1 MKTFKFGQLLSKEDI
16 CDREKEIQ
24 MLGKL
29 CSVNGRAMVY
39 GPRRFGK
46 TSIVKN
52 VIMRTFVER
61 NGNALGIY
69 ADFFQL
75 DSMADM
81 VMRLQ
86 VAVEHALSQKAKIKS
101 FLKSIGNYV
110 KNFRIEITIDELS
123 GAPIISFAGKYE
135 NDKKTLDQIFVT
147 ISNLSVDYKILLIL
161 DEFQDIKKVAGLE
174 GHIRALLQDLNN
186 TTVILLGSKMHILKD
201 IFSKESEPFYGF
213 GTDVEVG
220 IIPRATWLPYM
231 KERFRSYSLNINMEG
246 VNAIC
251 NLLRDVPNAIQELC
265 QWISLGDQNGVLTL
279 ERIHENLF
287 DLIENKSS
295 RYIEKLASFSVK
307 EKRVLNALAL
317 MEPVSSVIST
327 KFVNVAQISPT
338 AIRKT
343 VERFTDQGI
352 TEYTDKGY
360 WITDPIF
367 RLFLVRQISQGEKK
381 NSGRLAQR

>member
-24 MLGKL
+24 MLEKI
-29 CSVNGRAMVY
+29 CSVNGRAVVY

-52 VIMRTFVER
+52 VIMREFVEQ
-61 NGNALGIY
+61 NKNMLGIY
-69 ADFFQL
+69 ADLFQL
-75 DSMADM
+75 DYMADM

-86 VAVEHALSQKAKIKS
+86 VATEHALSQKAKIKS

-110 KNFRIEITIDELS
+110 KNFRVEISMDELS
-123 GAPIISFAGKYE
+123 GAPIVSFSGKYE
-135 NDKKTLDQIFVT
+135 NDKKTLDEIFMT
-147 ISNLSVDYKILLIL
+147 ISNLSVDYKTLLIL

-174 GHIRALLQDLNN
+174 GDLRSVLQSLNN

-213 GTDVEVG
+213 GTDVKIG

-231 KERFRSYSLNINMEG
+231 KERFEPYGLNINMEG
-246 VNAIC
+246 ANETC
-251 NLLRDVPNAIQELC
+251 SLLRDVPNAIQELC
-265 QWISLGDQNGVLTL
+265 QWISLGGQRGMLTPGK
-279 ERIHENLF
+279 IHENLF

-295 RYIEKLASFSVK
+295 RYIEKVASFSVK
-307 EKRVLNALAL
+307 EKKVLNALAL

-327 KFVNVAQISPT
+327 KFVHTAQISPT
-338 AIRKT
+338 AIRKM

-352 TEYTDKGY
+352 TEYTDRGY

-367 RLFLVRQISQGEKK
+367 RLFLVRQISQR
-381 NSGRLAQR
+381 SRPDA

>member
-24 MLGKL
+24 MLEKI
-29 CSVNGRAMVY
+29 CSVNGRAVVY

-52 VIMRTFVER
+52 VIMREFVEQ
-61 NGNALGIY
+61 NKNMLGIY
-69 ADFFQL
+69 ADLFQL

-86 VAVEHALSQKAKIKS
+86 VATEHALSQKAKIKS

-110 KNFRIEITIDELS
+110 KNFRVEISMDELS
-123 GAPIISFAGKYE
+123 GAPIVSFSGKYE
-135 NDKKTLDQIFVT
+135 NDKKTLDEIFMT
-147 ISNLSVDYKILLIL
+147 ISNLSVDYKTLLIL

-174 GHIRALLQDLNN
+174 GDLRSVLQSLNN

-213 GTDVEVG
+213 GTDVKIG

-231 KERFRSYSLNINMEG
+231 KERFEPYGLNINMEG
-246 VNAIC
+246 ANETC
-251 NLLRDVPNAIQELC
+251 SLLRDVPNAIQELC
-265 QWISLGDQNGVLTL
+265 QWISLGGQRGMLTPGK
-279 ERIHENLF
+279 IHENLF

-295 RYIEKLASFSVK
+295 RYIEKVASFSVK
-307 EKRVLNALAL
+307 EKKVLNALAL

-327 KFVNVAQISPT
+327 KFVHTAQISPT
-338 AIRKT
+338 AIRKM

-352 TEYTDKGY
+352 TEYTDRGY

-367 RLFLVRQISQGEKK
+367 RLFLVRQISQR
-381 NSGRLAQR
+381 SRPDA

>member
-1 MKTFKFGQLLSKEDI
+1 MKTFKFGQLLAKEDI

-29 CSVNGRAMVY
+29 CSVNGRAVVY

-52 VIMRTFVER
+52 VIMKTFVER
-61 NGNALGIY
+61 NKNALGIY
-69 ADFFQL
+69 TDLFQL

-81 VMRLQ
+81 VTRLQ
-86 VAVEHALSQKAKIKS
+86 VAVGHALSQKAKIKS

-110 KNFRIEITIDELS
+110 KNFRVEITMDELS
-123 GAPIISFAGKYE
+123 GVPIISFAGKYE
-135 NDKKTLDQIFVT
+135 DDEKTLDQIFMT
-147 ISNLSVDYKILLIL
+147 ISNLSADYKILLIL
-161 DEFQDIKKVAGLE
+161 DEFQDIKKVVGME
-174 GHIRALLQDLNN
+174 GHLRSALQSLDK
-186 TTVILLGSKMHILKD
+186 TTVILLGSKMHILRN

-213 GTDVEVG
+213 GTDVEIGV
-220 IIPRATWLPYM
+220 IPRATWFPYM
-231 KERFRSYSLNINMEG
+231 KERFEPYDLNIDMEG
-246 VNAIC
+246 VHEIC

-265 QWISLGDQNGVLTL
+265 QWISLGGQHGMLTP
-279 ERIHENLF
+279 ERIHESLS

-295 RYIEKLASFSVK
+295 RYIEKLASFSIK
-307 EKRVLNALAL
+307 EKKVLNALAL
-317 MEPVSSVIST
+317 MEPVGSVIST
-327 KFVNVAQISPT
+327 KFVHTAQISPT

-367 RLFLVRQISQGEKK
+367 RLFLVRQISQG
-381 NSGRLAQR
+381 SRPVP